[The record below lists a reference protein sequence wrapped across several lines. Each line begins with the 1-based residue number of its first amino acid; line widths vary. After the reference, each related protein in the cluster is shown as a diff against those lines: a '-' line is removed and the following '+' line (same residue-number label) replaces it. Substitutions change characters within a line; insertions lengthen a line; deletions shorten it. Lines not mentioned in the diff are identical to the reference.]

1 MKFKKTFKELN
12 KQLKSWEDME
22 FPRIKQPKPQFPKQ
36 QEYKPLTDEEE
47 QEIINKVDYSIHE
60 KGAR

>member
-22 FPRIKQPKPQFPKQ
+22 FPRIKQPKPQFPEVAKNDF
-36 QEYKPLTDEEE
+36 EATDE
-47 QEIINKVDYSIHE
+47 QVDDFIYNLDRKLII
-60 KGAR
+60 

>member
-22 FPRIKQPKPQFPKQ
+22 FPRIKQPKPQFP
-36 QEYKPLTDEEE
+36 EVVENNFEPTDE
-47 QEIINKVDYSIHE
+47 QVDDFIHNVD
-60 KGAR
+60 RRLYV